1 MSGARAHEYHRFS
14 LYKALGSVARM
25 SSGIKTWV
33 TQSSLPKGYYY
44 IVSEISDN
52 SAKLMIL
59 KQPYALKGSR

>member
-33 TQSSLPKGYYY
+33 TQSSLPKGYYCT
-44 IVSEISDN
+44 VNEISDN
-52 SAKLMIL
+52 SGKLMIL
-59 KQPYALKGSR
+59 KQSYAMKSSR